1 MKKDAMI
8 YVIKDSLLLLVIG
21 GPIGVGLYYFVLNS
35 YGSNHAEIAFF
46 GMLVISTFF
55 IMNILSA
62 FGRTMLIGGSYHI
75 NKEKNSVR
83 VGIFNEDGRSS
94 VLHTWK
100 VIFFFAIGLIFYPF
114 AIIVALMN
122 IKELFTKN
130 EECEELVEEKQKLAE
145 RNLSDPKIKGDKK
158 WKIHIDAFTSYYF
171 HTDDEA
177 YIFAKKQ
184 NIHPKYVQKAI

>member
-21 GPIGVGLYYFVLNS
+21 GLIGVGLYYFVLNS
-35 YGSNHAEIAFF
+35 YGSNNAELAFF
-46 GMLVISTFF
+46 AMLIIFTFF
-55 IMNILSA
+55 ITNIISA
-62 FGRTMLIGGSYHI
+62 FGRTMLAGGSYHI
-75 NKEKNSVR
+75 NKEKNSMR

-100 VIFFFAIGLIFYPF
+100 VAFFLAIGLIFYPF

-130 EECEELVEEKQKLAE
+130 EECEELEIEKQELAKK
-145 RNLSDPKIKGDKK
+145 NLSDPKIKGDKK

-177 YIFAKKQ
+177 YKFAIERD
-184 NIHPKYVQKAI
+184 IHPKYVQKAI